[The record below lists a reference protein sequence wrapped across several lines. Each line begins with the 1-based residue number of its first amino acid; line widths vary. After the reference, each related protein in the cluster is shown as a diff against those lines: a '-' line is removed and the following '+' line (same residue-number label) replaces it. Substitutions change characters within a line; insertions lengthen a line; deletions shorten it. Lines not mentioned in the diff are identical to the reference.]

1 MRTPPLSKERLRQI
15 LRGIPH
21 WQVVLEGAGAGIW
34 SGPRPYRRATG
45 LKRFP
50 VHAQTVKGFP
60 AALELWRSRN
70 PTPPRLGFG
79 RHVLT
84 EEDPLFTAIWELLPP
99 EAAPSV
105 CPQFLIRSDGSYSDR
120 QRAMGFAT
128 AIYAQ
133 EQEGLREIGRVQGGN
148 VGWGNSILAEFGA
161 VAIALTL
168 VPPGVSVQVE
178 SDLKMLTE
186 ALEGKHTPNGEAG
199 IYLKIIHAIIQ
210 HKKLVVSAVKQP
222 RETVVLPHELAQRGR
237 KAQTTSGPIHA
248 LLQHV
253 NRAGGRALVLEAFH
267 ALENGQADPDQTWA
281 GRELARLRQI
291 KPDLFQEAQKA
302 LKSMTPEEVG
312 QLVAQFRLEAMRAK
326 PPTEKQ
332 LALLRSLGAPA
343 PADRAEAA
351 RLIEQLIKRKR
362 R

>member
-1 MRTPPLSKERLRQI
+1 MRTPPLSKERLRQV
-15 LRGIPH
+15 LQGIPH
-21 WQVVLEGAGAGIW
+21 WQVVLEGRGAGIW
-34 SGPRPYRRATG
+34 SGPKPYRRATG

-50 VHAQTVKGFP
+50 IHAQTVKGFP
-60 AALELWRSRN
+60 AALQLWCSRN
-70 PTPPRLGFG
+70 PTPPRVGFG
-79 RHVLT
+79 AHILT
-84 EEDPLFTAIWELLPP
+84 EQDPLFATIWELLPP
-99 EAAPSV
+99 APAPTISA
-105 CPQFLIRSDGSYSDR
+105 QFLIRSDGSYSDR

-128 AIYAQ
+128 AVYAQ
-133 EQEGLREIGRVQGGN
+133 DQEGLREIGRVQGGN

-186 ALEGKHTPNGEAG
+186 ALEGKNSLNGEAG
-199 IYLKIIHAIIQ
+199 IYLKIIRSIIQ
-210 HKKLVVSAVKQP
+210 HKGLAVSAVKQP
-222 RETVVLPHELAQRGR
+222 RETVLLPHELAQQGR
-237 KAQTTSGPIHA
+237 KAQAASGPIQA

-253 NRAGGRALVLEAFH
+253 NRAGGRALVLEAFY
-267 ALENGQADPDQTWA
+267 ALENSQADPGQSWA

-291 KPDLFQEAQKA
+291 KPGLFQEARKA
-302 LKSMTPEEVG
+302 LKSMTPEEVS
-312 QLVAQFRLEAMRAK
+312 QLAAELRQGAMSAK

-351 RLIEQLIKRKR
+351 RLIEQLIKQKR